1 VTFFCN
7 VFGEVNMIK
16 AGTILN
22 ENGVV
27 FKVLEDTTSHGCPL
41 VEIIHPGGTNFKIG
55 DKTYRT
61 INQENK

>member
-1 VTFFCN
+1 
-7 VFGEVNMIK
+7 MIK

-22 ENGVV
+22 ENGVI
-27 FKVLEDTTSHGCPL
+27 FKVLEDTTPHGCPL
-41 VEIIHPGGTNFKIG
+41 VEIIDPGMTNFKIG